1 MVTAEAKSSLDTPIE
16 NNDSV
21 RRRFAIGAFW
31 ALVGAVVSRG
41 LTLAASVVAGRLL
54 GTTGFGEVGMIQSTQ
69 GLFGVL
75 AGAGMGLA
83 ATKFVAEY
91 RATDRAKA
99 GRCVSLAL
107 LVALAAGAL
116 ASVVL
121 FVISSAV
128 ASTVLHAPHLVTELQ
143 VATGLLFFGTL
154 NGVQTGAIVGLGNFR
169 TVAILNIIRGVC
181 LFVMLIVGIYLDGV
195 MGGVIGLVVTE
206 GIAVLANQIA
216 LQRLL
221 PELRMASPVVART
234 PDRATSEAWNEL
246 ITMCRFSGFALLG
259 SICTTLALWFSNVV
273 LVSQTDGYAALGLF
287 NAADRWRQ
295 LLLFLP
301 ATISPLILSMLSNLH
316 GKNDPAAYRQLV
328 SANLWISVIVVLI
341 PSAGI
346 ALGAPLAMGLFGE
359 EYRGGSMTLVIL
371 AASSI
376 AVVFNN
382 VLGQILVSQGAIWG
396 RFLLDVLLAAVLAVV
411 CWQLIPLYHDQGMA
425 WGHLAAYGVT
435 AIALVFP
442 AIYYMRKRAT
452 VSSELPELGR
462 R

>member
-1 MVTAEAKSSLDTPIE
+1 MVIAEAKSSLDVPVE

-31 ALVGAVVSRG
+31 ALVGAVISRG

-121 FVISSAV
+121 LVISSAV
-128 ASTVLHAPHLVTELQ
+128 ASSVLHAPHLVTELQ
-143 VATGLLFFGTL
+143 IATGLLFFGTL

-181 LFVMLIVGIYLDGV
+181 LFVMLIVGIYLAGV

-206 GIAVLANQIA
+206 GIAVLVNQIA

-221 PELRMASPVVART
+221 PELRMASGGRT
-234 PDRATSEAWNEL
+234 PRDSATWNEL

-273 LVSQTDGYAALGLF
+273 LVSQTDGYAALGIF

-328 SANLWISVIVVLI
+328 SANLWISVIVVLV

-359 EYRGGSMTLVIL
+359 EYRDGWMTLVIL

-396 RFLLDVLLAAVLAVV
+396 RFLLDVLLAVVLALV

-425 WGHLAAYGVT
+425 WGHLAAYAVT
-435 AIALVFP
+435 AIALVLP
-442 AIYYMRKRAT
+442 AIYYIKKRAT
-452 VSSELPELGR
+452 QANDSPELVR